1 MWQDKE
7 NISLNRQVKECS
19 IRIFRLDEAESAGF
33 GNYQRYDFYQILW
46 LTKSEG
52 NRTYF
57 LDFNEYTVSSNQ
69 IVLIF
74 PGRIDK
80 LDIGEKDGYV
90 FAIDNDT
97 FFRLNQRIDSGFLNG
112 YFSNVFVSPDTKTTQ
127 ILEQLMKLI
136 LGEYYSENRAFLV
149 ESYFGAFLFHISSV
163 FEQTE
168 AFKNK
173 CDVFVATLMRLIDSY
188 FIGERETDFYARRMG
203 VSCKKVNELCKRG
216 TGRTVKQHLQ
226 DRLILEIKKEIRLGD
241 KNLKEIAF
249 NLGFNEPAY
258 FTRFFKQ
265 HTAVTPTDFR
275 DNDPFV
281 QVKGR

>member
-1 MWQDKE
+1 
-7 NISLNRQVKECS
+7 
-19 IRIFRLDEAESAGF
+19 
-33 GNYQRYDFYQILW
+33 
-46 LTKSEG
+46 
-52 NRTYF
+52 
-57 LDFNEYTVSSNQ
+57 
-69 IVLIF
+69 
-74 PGRIDK
+74 
-80 LDIGEKDGYV
+80 
-90 FAIDNDT
+90 
-97 FFRLNQRIDSGFLNG
+97 
-112 YFSNVFVSPDTKTTQ
+112 
-127 ILEQLMKLI
+127 
-136 LGEYYSENRAFLV
+136 
-149 ESYFGAFLFHISSV
+149 
-163 FEQTE
+163 
-168 AFKNK
+168 
-173 CDVFVATLMRLIDSY
+173 
-188 FIGERETDFYARRMG
+188 MG